1 MTRTVLILCTGNSAR
16 SIMAEA
22 YINQAGNGAWRAYS
36 AGSQPTG
43 APNPFALSTLSEAGV
58 PAGEARSKSWD
69 EFAGP
74 GAPAMDVV
82 ITVCDNA
89 ANETCPVWPGAPRT
103 LHWPFPDPAA
113 VDGSDADKAL
123 AFREVFAAI
132 RAKADAFLADE
143 AGPPDAA

>member
-58 PAGEARSKSWD
+58 SAGEARSKSWD

-143 AGPPDAA
+143 AGAPDAA

>member
-58 PAGEARSKSWD
+58 SAGEARSKSWD

-113 VDGSDADKAL
+113 VDGSDAEKAL